1 MKKLCVGLLAVG
13 LLAFTG
19 CNTSGTGG
27 GPETGGT
34 FTITGPSNTPETRV
48 KQGET
53 KSVEISVNR
62 KGGFKEDITFSATL
76 KDTDKGKGVTLSF
89 DPETL
94 KGSETNKVT
103 LNIKAADD
111 AAVGEY
117 TATVVAKPT
126 KGTSPDVDVKFKV
139 EKK

>member
-1 MKKLCVGLLAVG
+1 MKKLCACLVAVG
-13 LLAFTG
+13 LLVFTG

-48 KQGET
+48 KQGES
-53 KSVEISVNR
+53 KPVEISVNR
-62 KGGFKEDITFSATL
+62 KGGFKEDITFSAKL
-76 KDTDKGKGVTLSF
+76 KEEDKAKGVTLSF
-89 DPETL
+89 EPETL

-103 LNIKAADD
+103 LHIKAADD

-117 TATVVAKPT
+117 TATVIAKPA
-126 KGTSPDVDVKFKV
+126 KGTSQNIDVKFKV